1 MNYKDI
7 QETHDSVTSEEV
19 EGNGKD
25 LIVGKVGFTHMLFL
39 EIKTGNKYD
48 KILTLSI
55 LGGEN

>member
-7 QETHDSVTSEEV
+7 QEIYDSVIFEEV

-25 LIVGKVGFTHMLFL
+25 LILGKVGFIYMLFF
-39 EIKTGNKYD
+39 EIKIGNKYD
-48 KILTLSI
+48 KIVILLI